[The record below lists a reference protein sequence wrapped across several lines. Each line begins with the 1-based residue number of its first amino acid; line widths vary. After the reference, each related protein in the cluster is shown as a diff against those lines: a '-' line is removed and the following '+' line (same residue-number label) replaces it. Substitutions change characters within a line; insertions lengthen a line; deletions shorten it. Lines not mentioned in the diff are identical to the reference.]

1 MKSYDALNFQTNKIY
16 VNKEKFMTKLEK
28 LYSTI
33 QNLKELG
40 LELGEDLLK
49 QTNEL
54 EQKIIKKK
62 ILPVISEKIEPIIG
76 QIQRELMLVVD

>member
-1 MKSYDALNFQTNKIY
+1 
-16 VNKEKFMTKLEK
+16 MTKLEK

-54 EQKIIKKK
+54 EQEIIKKE
-62 ILPVISEKIEPIIG
+62 ILPVISENIEPIIG
-76 QIQRELMLVVD
+76 QIQRELVLVVFRWFPIRLIISTIKRKLAKGCT